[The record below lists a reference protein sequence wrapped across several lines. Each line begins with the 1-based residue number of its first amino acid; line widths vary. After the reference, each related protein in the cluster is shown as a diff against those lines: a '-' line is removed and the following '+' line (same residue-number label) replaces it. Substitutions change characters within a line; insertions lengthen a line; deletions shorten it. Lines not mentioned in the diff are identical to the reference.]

1 MIKGNRKIINIGIV
15 YIIIIFIALFFSIT
29 LLFLKTFEFKPA
41 KQCSQYQEDNIYKNL
56 PETKAQN
63 FFRNILIVLC
73 IIFFGIFSSYK
84 LIKDPCQ
91 EDTTKSPAK
100 DFWDSLPEGFL

>member
-15 YIIIIFIALFFSIT
+15 YIIIFISLFFSIT
-29 LLFLKTFEFKPA
+29 LLFLKTSEFKPV
-41 KQCSQYQEDNIYKNL
+41 KQYSQYQEDNIYKNL
-56 PETKAQN
+56 PETKGQN
-63 FFRNILIVLC
+63 FFRNILIALC
-73 IIFFGIFSSYK
+73 IIVFGMFSSYK

-91 EDTTKSPAK
+91 EDTMKSPAK